1 MKKEIKIMNMDVFDD
16 VTMGKI
22 IFRIGEHEKA
32 MKCLWRT
39 VRVRHRATN
48 NRLPRGS
55 FLVRYKPC
63 AGFLPALVV
72 SFSTQSTVGVLP
84 YRHTTWQNFG
94 NGIYLLNPDES
105 IVSER
110 EYSVLVN
117 RLVTFGV
124 KEIEIEDA
132 SKDTLHDGE
141 NFLFD
146 SKDKWEGWK

>member
-1 MKKEIKIMNMDVFDD
+1 MISIIIKNIDVYDD
-16 VTMGKI
+16 VSMA
-22 IFRIGEHEKA
+22 A
-32 MKCLWRT
+32 MVLRAEGHLKVLKCLWRT
-39 VRVRHRATN
+39 HRMANKSTG
-48 NRLPRGS
+48 NRMPRGKM
-55 FLVRYKPC
+55 LLRYKSML
-63 AGFLPALVV
+63 GYMPALLMKANSQ
-72 SFSTQSTVGVLP
+72 SFIPIVP
-84 YRHTTWQNFG
+84 YKFVTWENFG

>member
-94 NGIYLLNPDES
+94 NNIYLLNYDES
-105 IVSER
+105 TVSVTLQEDTKDR
-110 EYSVLVN
+110 EHL
-117 RLVTFGV
+117 
-124 KEIEIEDA
+124 
-132 SKDTLHDGE
+132 GE
-141 NFLFD
+141 NFLVNK
-146 SKDKWEGWK
+146 SSVWEGWK